1 MWKLNLINDP
11 WDCKPWFK
19 VDSLDDPA
27 EFERHI
33 QWYIDVSRRRS
44 ALPEAQIQATA
55 ANYRASPALFRAK
68 TKELLEVMGA
78 TIGDQYRVY
87 CLGTNPGSELMW
99 AHYARSHQC
108 LCLEFST
115 RNAVFASA
123 LQVAYAKTYPLFDV
137 TASDE
142 EHSLLPLIA
151 KSAAWSYEEEYRLIS
166 QEKAEAIGDETL
178 ISDKGV
184 TPIPADALT
193 SIIVGCLATDETIAS
208 VRSIIAAGRK
218 PLSLQRAIRS
228 PNRYELTFET
238 LS

>member
-1 MWKLNLINDP
+1 
-11 WDCKPWFK
+11 
-19 VDSLDDPA
+19 
-27 EFERHI
+27 
-33 QWYIDVSRRRS
+33 
-44 ALPEAQIQATA
+44 
-55 ANYRASPALFRAK
+55 
-68 TKELLEVMGA
+68 
-78 TIGDQYRVY
+78 
-87 CLGTNPGSELMW
+87 MW
-99 AHYARSHQC
+99 AHYARSHQG

-142 EHSLLPLIA
+142 EHNLLPLIA
-151 KSAAWSYEEEYRLIS
+151 KSAAWSYEEEYRLHLPRES
-166 QEKAEAIGDETL
+166 QGDRGTRPSSPTKASPRSPL
-178 ISDKGV
+178 M
-184 TPIPADALT
+184 PLT